1 MMADWLFHEKKTKN
15 YKQNFKREIYQ
26 LSMNKNYRKTKSVA
40 ADGPFSMREAYAD
53 DSLKR
58 LNFSEI
64 EKKIFTKFQLVY

>member
-1 MMADWLFHEKKTKN
+1 
-15 YKQNFKREIYQ
+15 
-26 LSMNKNYRKTKSVA
+26 MNENYRKTKSVA

-64 EKKIFTKFQLVY
+64 ENKIFTKFKHVY